1 VLFLCSANY
10 YWSRLGEELFNHHAP
25 AVGLNWQ
32 AFSRALQPSP
42 SNLNRG
48 TMSPF
53 VTEFLRIQGV
63 RPLNHL
69 RLPLEVTAFDF
80 ETCDLVFAVND
91 VEHRAA
97 LETRWP
103 GFAARVRYWD
113 IGSLEAVAPGVAR
126 VRLHDHV
133 ATLIRR
139 LTTTTGA
146 ELL

>member
-10 YWSRLGEELFNHHAP
+10 YWSRLGEELFNHDAR
-25 AVGLNWQ
+25 AVGLSWQ

-48 TMSPF
+48 PMSPV
-53 VTEFLRIQGV
+53 VTEFLRTRGV
-63 RPLNHL
+63 QPLNQL

-97 LETRWP
+97 LEARWP
-103 GFAARVRYWD
+103 SFAPRVRYWD
-113 IGSLEAVAPGVAR
+113 IGSLEAVAPAVAR

-133 ATLIRR
+133 AALIRQ
-139 LTTTTGA
+139 LSTTTGA
-146 ELL
+146 EQL